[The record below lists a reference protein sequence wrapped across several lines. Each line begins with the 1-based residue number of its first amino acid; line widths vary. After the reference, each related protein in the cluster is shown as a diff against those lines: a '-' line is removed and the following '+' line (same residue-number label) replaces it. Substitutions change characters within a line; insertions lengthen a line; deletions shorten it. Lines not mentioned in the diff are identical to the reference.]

1 MTDGE
6 WLFDLALLAA
16 DNHAAFQII
25 RRGEENGGQEN
36 KEKGRLKAIL
46 VAFAVRAA
54 AEGPS

>member
-6 WLFDLALLAA
+6 RLFYLALLAA
-16 DNHAAFQII
+16 DNHAALQII
-25 RRGEENGGQEN
+25 RRGEANGGQGN
-36 KEKGRLKAIL
+36 KAKGRLKAIL